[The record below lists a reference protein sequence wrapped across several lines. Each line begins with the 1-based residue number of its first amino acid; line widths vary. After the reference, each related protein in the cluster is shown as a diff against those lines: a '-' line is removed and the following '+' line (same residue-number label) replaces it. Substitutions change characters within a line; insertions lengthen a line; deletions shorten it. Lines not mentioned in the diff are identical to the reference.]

1 MARIIKDADGFI
13 IGTSK
18 STQPGGCLGF
28 IAFVIVLCAVVG
40 LLMGH

>member
-28 IAFVIVLCAVVG
+28 FAFVI
-40 LLMGH
+40 LLLIVIGALLGH